1 MLCPNGHI
9 RTPDGCSLFA
19 TTWYKSGFLLYV
31 LLTPSSDV
39 LLPKAAFDALPETK
53 KRKFNKW
60 LDVKEIPVNS
70 IKLCAELVSKQ
81 NISYM
86 RRLNILLGF
95 QKFPIEAQEILKIV
109 ESALAKQWSIN
120 IDKETYNYN
129 VALDK
134 YLNFIDDGTKQRRTI
149 LHPSGNKSS
158 VEKTMRKTSVAVYKN
173 IKMISFYIT
182 KMYFCKQ
189 VDLFPGEW
197 IVDFQGLRLN
207 LTGLGDER
215 FLGDG
220 EFNYRMTQDKE
231 WKIQICVDDF
241 KNPRYTTNSSA
252 EIMAPS
258 LFMILPIVYWVI

>member
-19 TTWYKSGFLLYV
+19 TTWYKSGFLLHV

-39 LLPKAAFDALPETK
+39 LLPKATFDALPENK

-60 LDVKEIPVNS
+60 LDVKGIPVNS
-70 IKLCAELVSKQ
+70 IQLFAELVSKQ
-81 NISYM
+81 NISYV

-95 QKFPIEAQEILKIV
+95 YKFPIEAQEILKIV

-120 IDKETYNYN
+120 IDKETYIYN

-134 YLNFIDDGTKQRRTI
+134 YLNFIEEGTQQRRTI

-158 VEKTMRKTSVAVYKN
+158 VEKTMRKTYVAVYLN
-173 IKMISFYIT
+173 FKMISFFIT
-182 KMYFCKQ
+182 KMYFCQQ

-207 LTGLGDER
+207 LTRLGDEK

-252 EIMAPS
+252 EIIASS
-258 LFMILPIVYWVI
+258 LFMTLPIIYWMI

>member
-1 MLCPNGHI
+1 MICPNGHI
-9 RTPDGCSLFA
+9 RTPDGCRLFA
-19 TTWYKSGFLLYV
+19 TTWYKSGFLLHV

-39 LLPKAAFDALPETK
+39 LLPKAAFDALPEPK

-149 LHPSGNKSS
+149 LHPSGIKSS
-158 VEKTMRKTSVAVYKN
+158 VEKTMRKTYVAVYKN

-207 LTGLGDER
+207 LTGLGDEK

-220 EFNYRMTQDKE
+220 EFNYRMTQDKQ

-241 KNPRYTTNSSA
+241 KNPRHTTNSPA
-252 EIMAPS
+252 EKIVSS
-258 LFMILPIVYWVI
+258 LFIILPIVYWMI